1 MQLCETDAEY
11 AAGKFIDYFSNKGR
25 IDEYLRNVKL
35 DRISQQTP
43 SLPGFGPEDDMFSDF
58 DMHPQDMNFKVYAA
72 GEKDSFSNEFFNER
86 LQITTSHAIESS
98 VPGKSLK
105 WIVQETNSKKI
116 VGFCR
121 FGSPTINSKPRN
133 EWLGHVPELT
143 RFNRHAIMGF
153 IIVPTQPFGFNYLG
167 GKLLALMCCSHA
179 AREKLNSK
187 YDADICLFET
197 TSLYGS
203 TKSSSQYDGLKPY
216 MRYKG
221 LTESDFTPLLHD
233 DIFKDLNRWFIAR
246 NNDKLLVKE
255 DASSRKLKTQQKMIA
270 IIKKVPLPSQKVAE
284 FTTAI
289 VSAKNLTEKKRFY
302 MSDYGFSNAREV
314 ILGEQETLCPGQNY
328 DKFHM
333 ENIIEWWRK
342 KATNRY
348 ENLKSDGRLRTELET
363 WNRNPESIDIIR

>member
-216 MRYKG
+216 LRYKG
-221 LTESDFTPLLHD
+221 LTQSDFTPLLHD
-233 DIFKDLNRWFIAR
+233 NVFKDLNKWFITR
-246 NNDKLLVKE
+246 NNDQTLVKE
-255 DASSRKLKTQQKMIA
+255 DASSRKLKTQQRMIA
-270 IIKKVPLPSQKVAE
+270 VIQKSLQGEKLEDFKA
-284 FTTAI
+284 AI
-289 VSAKNLTEKKRFY
+289 ANAKSLTEKKRTYF
-302 MSDYGFSNAREV
+302 SDYGFSNSREV
-314 ILGEQETLCPGQNY
+314 IRGDTNKLIENPINY
-328 DKFHM
+328 EKFYM
-333 ENIIEWWRK
+333 ENLIKWWK
-342 KATNRY
+342 NKASKRY
-348 ENLKSDGRLRTELET
+348 DSLKSEGKLRTELEV
-363 WNRNPESIDIIR
+363 WSKDMDIDIIR

>member
-143 RFNRHAIMGF
+143 RFNHAIMGF

-270 IIKKVPLPSQKVAE
+270 IIKKKPYL
-284 FTTAI
+284 
-289 VSAKNLTEKKRFY
+289 
-302 MSDYGFSNAREV
+302 
-314 ILGEQETLCPGQNY
+314 
-328 DKFHM
+328 
-333 ENIIEWWRK
+333 
-342 KATNRY
+342 
-348 ENLKSDGRLRTELET
+348 LKRLRSSQL
-363 WNRNPESIDIIR
+363 RL